1 MGIVGVAIDRAI
13 DQVSAGAIDQAS
25 GGIMVPTVTEC
36 TT

>member
-1 MGIVGVAIDRAI
+1 MGIVGVAIDR
-13 DQVSAGAIDQAS
+13 VSAGAIDQAS